1 MRYLHVQDNKMKF
14 KNVLIILSAVTLT
27 VLTSCHKDNGE
38 SSGLPY
44 LDGSVTFDIPK
55 FVSLGQE
62 LKLTPQGVK
71 NPTGDL
77 GYYWFSSWK
86 TAKDTVKTETGPG
99 DGSWTVSAPVA
110 IGTYSITAGAFAEDY
125 YGSTCEKSFTVV
137 DASLNGTITGAGYQS
152 DSVKLVDP
160 RDGGVYYL
168 ATSGGN
174 VWMQNNLYYS
184 GSGVSYENS
193 PAMDQV
199 VGRLYSWNEAMTAC
213 PEGWHLP
220 SDADFAALAEA
231 NVGKG
236 ETFTDAAGPLM
247 ADAHFNGFKMWTFW
261 PDVKIT
267 NKAKFSAMP
276 IGYAI
281 DQEGVRKY
289 VGTNEYA
296 TFWTSDENGENGLYR
311 YIFVSKNDIFC
322 SNGDKGSFLA
332 SVRCVKD

>member
-1 MRYLHVQDNKMKF
+1 M
-14 KNVLIILSAVTLT
+14 
-27 VLTSCHKDNGE
+27 
-38 SSGLPY
+38 
-44 LDGSVTFDIPK
+44 
-55 FVSLGQE
+55 
-62 LKLTPQGVK
+62 
-71 NPTGDL
+71 
-77 GYYWFSSWK
+77 
-86 TAKDTVKTETGPG
+86 KTETGPG